1 MVAGKQKRTV
11 VFDAYCKNESGLE
24 GMPGVVFNV
33 AVGGEL
39 QGRLSLICLLIKKNL
54 R

>member
-1 MVAGKQKRTV
+1 MVAGKQKRMV

-33 AVGGEL
+33 VAGVGCEIVCL
-39 QGRLSLICLLIKKNL
+39 QFVS
-54 R
+54 